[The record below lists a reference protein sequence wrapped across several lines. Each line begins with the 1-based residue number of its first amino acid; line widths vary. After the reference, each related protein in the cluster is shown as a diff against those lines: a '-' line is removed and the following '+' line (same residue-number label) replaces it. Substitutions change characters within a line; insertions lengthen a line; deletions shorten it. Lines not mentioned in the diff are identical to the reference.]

1 MMINDIFATKLGMTQ
16 AWTKD
21 GKRLAVT
28 RCKLSDNLVVG
39 KKTIEV
45 LDKNSQKRQTVP
57 CIILEVGYGQKKLKN
72 MSKPLRT
79 RLEKSGFNF
88 GVSQIRGI
96 RMSGTEENSETVKVG
111 DTIKAD
117 SILSVGDMVQVQ
129 GLTRGKGFTGA
140 MKRHGFAGGPKTHG
154 QSDRARAVGSI
165 GAGTS
170 PGRVW
175 PGKKMPGRSGNI
187 TSTVRGLVVVHLDP
201 EQGEIWLSGPIPGV
215 INTNVKISKMGKSKN
230 VVLDKKASGIKEVKA
245 EVAPKVAEPEEEVV
259 EAPVAESPAEPEV
272 TTEE

>member
-1 MMINDIFATKLGMTQ
+1 MINDIFATKLGMTQ

-28 RCKLSDNLVVG
+28 RCKLSDNIVIG
-39 KKTIEV
+39 KEVTEV
-45 LDKNSQKRQTVP
+45 LNKNTQKHQTVP
-57 CIILEVGYGQKKLKN
+57 CTILEVGYGKKKLKN
-72 MSKPLRT
+72 MSKPLRN

-88 GVSQIRGI
+88 GVSQIQGI
-96 RMSGTEENSETVKVG
+96 RIYGPEENSETVKVG
-111 DTIKAD
+111 DIIKAD
-117 SILSVGDMVQVQ
+117 SVLSVGDIVQVQ
-129 GLTRGKGFTGA
+129 GVTSGKGFAGG

-175 PGKKMPGRSGNI
+175 PGQKMPGRAGNI
-187 TSTVRGLVVVHLDP
+187 TATVRGLVVVHLDQ

-230 VVLDKKASGIKEVKA
+230 VVLDKKASGIQETEPKEVVT
-245 EVAPKVAEPEEEVV
+245 EETEPK
-259 EAPVAESPAEPEV
+259 EAKPAEKPSAAL
-272 TTEE
+272 EE